1 MPAHLLLLCLLGRV
15 NQRFHAL
22 VVVAVWLHKVYDIET
37 ISAVGSRVADFEEEP
52 LSVAVCTVVILKVQ
66 IVLIV

>member
-1 MPAHLLLLCLLGRV
+1 MPAHLLLLCLPGRV
-15 NQRFHAL
+15 DQRSHPL
-22 VVVAVWLHKVYDIET
+22 VIVTIRLHEVYDVKT
-37 ISAVGSRVADFEEEP
+37 IGAVGSRVADFEEEP